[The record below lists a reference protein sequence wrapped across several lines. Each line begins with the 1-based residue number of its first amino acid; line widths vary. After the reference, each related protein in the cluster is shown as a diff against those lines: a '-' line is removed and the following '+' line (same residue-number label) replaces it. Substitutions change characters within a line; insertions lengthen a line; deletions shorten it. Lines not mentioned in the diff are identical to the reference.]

1 VEAFGR
7 YLLTLPKFQNKVF
20 ISNPPGA
27 ALLIWTNKASLPSI
41 TGVSVVEKVG
51 ASAETG
57 MTTAH
62 LLEVLRR
69 QLENKV
75 PVLYIQYDDAMQ
87 FLFLEGERLSLEE
100 AAKRISNTFN
110 IKLGQ
115 NPAKAPNSSTQ
126 INDPFHLWSRDA
138 FDGFSVMKTD
148 IDILFIRSTT
158 EPSLELISIVMEIKR
173 SKKIPVGRWLP
184 YVNPSGLNDINN
196 YLLTISLCNLLKCT
210 FITVHHDVMDNQA
223 VLTGEEMID
232 YFLYN
237 PGPNT
242 QHPNQALLN
251 EFASVAKRVTIPIN
265 QLLKI

>member
-1 VEAFGR
+1 MEAFGR
-7 YLLTLPKFQNKVF
+7 YLLTLPKFQNRVF

-27 ALLIWTNKASLPSI
+27 ALLIWTNKASLPNI

-57 MTTAH
+57 ITTAH
-62 LLEVLRR
+62 LLEVLQR
-69 QLENKV
+69 QLNNKV
-75 PVLYIQYDDAMQ
+75 PVLHIQYDDAMQ
-87 FLFLEGERLSLEE
+87 FLLLEGERLSLEE
-100 AAKRISNTFN
+100 AAKRISNAFN

-115 NPAKAPNSSTQ
+115 NPAKAPNSSAQ
-126 INDPFHLWSRDA
+126 INDPFHIWSRDA

-148 IDILFIRSTT
+148 IDILFTRSSI
-158 EPSLELISIVMEIKR
+158 EPSLELIIIVMEIKR

-184 YVNPSGLNDINN
+184 YVNPNGPNDINN
-196 YLLTISLCNLLKCT
+196 YLITISLCNLIKCT

-232 YFLYN
+232 CFLYN
-237 PGPNT
+237 PGLDPLSL
-242 QHPNQALLN
+242 NQAMLN
-251 EFASVAKRVTIPIN
+251 NFASIAKRITITVN